1 MFFCF
6 SSGFVLFQKLCHNM
20 WRLIFQSPTCSRRLA
35 VVPLSVT
42 LNHPGCGSY
51 TAQNLVAGR
60 SGARALLTVDF
71 FHKKRACPVYFKAPG
86 AWLEKLICFLLTS
99 PLCPVK
105 DLFLHEQ
112 EIHMRVLHF
121 WNCLGYIV
129 FFFCKRLPA
138 FLQSALFVSCILFFL
153 KCWPYFAFSRQRR
166 FVFKGNLPDLVL
178 RTEES

>member
-1 MFFCF
+1 
-6 SSGFVLFQKLCHNM
+6 M
-20 WRLIFQSPTCSRRLA
+20 WRLIFQSPTCGTRLA

-51 TAQNLVAGR
+51 TVQNLVAGR
-60 SGARALLTVDF
+60 SGARALLTADF

-129 FFFCKRLPA
+129 FFL
-138 FLQSALFVSCILFFL
+138 LQEAASVSPVCSLCFMYFIFL